1 MTESGASRFLHFEE
15 SMQHDIERI
24 KAAVGGMASLV
35 ERSLRNAV
43 EAFLVQD
50 RRLAFSVILRDRF
63 IDEQEEEL
71 NRLCLEF
78 LIRHQPVGGPLR
90 MAYAAIRISLELER
104 TGDYAE
110 SIARQTI
117 RLAESPAEA
126 TRSRFRE
133 MSEMTVGML
142 RDAVTAFTTEDP
154 ALAARTIEVETTVDG
169 LKADLARN
177 LLALADELAWSFES
191 LNPWLHVS
199 RRLERASDQARN
211 ICHEV
216 IYMCTGR
223 PTRHQGESTV
233 RILFVDDTHGS
244 LSQMAHAIGERLG
257 KPGVVFASA
266 GLNPRRLDAA
276 TIEFMRGKGM
286 DLSRSPARGIFDV
299 PDFEK
304 FQVLVALSDRVKQAL
319 SQEVRGRVFLEWQ
332 HSPPITAGAPEAV
345 TRAHDE
351 AYARLETDVTDL
363 LAIVDGE

>member
-1 MTESGASRFLHFEE
+1 MTESGASRPPHFEE

-35 ERSLRNAV
+35 ERSLRDAV

-63 IDEQEEEL
+63 IDEREEDL

-78 LIRHQPVGGPLR
+78 LIRQQPAGGPLR

-104 TGDYAE
+104 MGDYAE
-110 SIARQTI
+110 SIARQTL
-117 RLAESPAEA
+117 RLAESPAAA
-126 TRSRFRE
+126 TRGRFRE
-133 MSEMTVGML
+133 MAEMTVGML
-142 RDAVTAFTTEDP
+142 RDAVTAFTTEDTD
-154 ALAARTIEVETTVDG
+154 LAARTIEVESTVDG
-169 LKADLARN
+169 MKADLARN

-223 PTRHQGESTV
+223 PTRHQSESTV

-244 LSQMAHAIGERLG
+244 LSRMAHAIGERIG
-257 KPGVVFASA
+257 KPAVVFASA
-266 GLNPRRLDAA
+266 GLNPQRLDAA
-276 TIEFMRGKGM
+276 TIEFMRDKGM
-286 DLSRSPARGIFDV
+286 DVSRSPARGIFEV
-299 PDFEK
+299 PDIEK
-304 FQVLVALSDRVKQAL
+304 FQVVVALSDHVKQAL
-319 SQEVRGRVFLEWQ
+319 SQEVRGRVFLEWR
-332 HSPPITAGAPEAV
+332 HPAPVTAGAPEAV
-345 TRAHDE
+345 AQAHED
-351 AYARLETDVTDL
+351 AYRRLETDVTDL